1 MSKIDKLSVNNALEK
16 LKNDDH
22 TRDIDPHSKKQD

>member
-1 MSKIDKLSVNNALEK
+1 VNNALEK